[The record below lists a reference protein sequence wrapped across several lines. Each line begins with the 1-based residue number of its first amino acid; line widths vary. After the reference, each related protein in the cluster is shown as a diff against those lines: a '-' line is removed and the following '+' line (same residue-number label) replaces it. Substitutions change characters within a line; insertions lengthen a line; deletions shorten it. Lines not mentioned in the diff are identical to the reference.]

1 MDSKKEIQHVYLV
14 GAKSLGAYGGY
25 ETFVYKLTEYHQNK
39 ENIKYHVACKA
50 NGDGC
55 MDESKFE
62 GVTKINDH
70 EFEFH
75 NAHCFKI
82 DVPQIGSAQAIYYD
96 VAALK
101 ACCEHIKKN
110 HIPHPIVYIMA
121 CRIGPFAGHF
131 YREIHKLGGTVF
143 LNPDGHEWMRAKWSA
158 PIRKYWKISEQMM
171 VKYCDLA
178 ICDSVNIEVILVD
191 DGSPDKSGYIID
203 RLKEEDNR
211 IVVIHQENHGVSSA
225 RNAGMAVASGE
236 YITFVDGDDWVDANY
251 VTYFVDLLEKSSCDV
266 VMNKN
271 NYSGC
276 NDISNNNFSV
286 ISAEKAIEWIYLG
299 DLFVAVWNKMYRR
312 SVLEENY
319 IKFNEKI
326 WYGEGM
332 LFNVEFLQHV
342 NSVAIGESAV
352 YHQTFNPD
360 SAMRKFNLK
369 SNLCGIKS
377 LELQKEAWI
386 KKNIDIEK
394 AWEYHRYCFN
404 RSIIDGLVRS
414 NMILEYKETYKECV
428 SNLRKN
434 IFLPLK
440 MEKSIKKKIMWCCY
454 FISPR
459 LMAIRK
465 AIGFK
470 KAAKTVGGYK
480 K

>member
-1 MDSKKEIQHVYLV
+1 MQKLVSIIVPVYNV
-14 GAKSLGAYGGY
+14 EKYIDKCVRSLLKQDYG
-25 ETFVYKLTEYHQNK
+25 
-39 ENIKYHVACKA
+39 
-50 NGDGC
+50 
-55 MDESKFE
+55 
-62 GVTKINDH
+62 
-70 EFEFH
+70 
-75 NAHCFKI
+75 
-82 DVPQIGSAQAIYYD
+82 
-96 VAALK
+96 
-101 ACCEHIKKN
+101 
-110 HIPHPIVYIMA
+110 
-121 CRIGPFAGHF
+121 
-131 YREIHKLGGTVF
+131 
-143 LNPDGHEWMRAKWSA
+143 
-158 PIRKYWKISEQMM
+158 
-171 VKYCDLA
+171 
-178 ICDSVNIEVILVD
+178 NIEVILVD

-276 NDISNNNFSV
+276 NDISKNNFSV

-342 NSVAIGESAV
+342 NSVAVGESAV

-386 KKNIDIEK
+386 KKNIDI
-394 AWEYHRYCFN
+394 
-404 RSIIDGLVRS
+404 VRS

-470 KAAKTVGGYK
+470 KAAKIGGGYK

>member
-1 MDSKKEIQHVYLV
+1 
-14 GAKSLGAYGGY
+14 
-25 ETFVYKLTEYHQNK
+25 
-39 ENIKYHVACKA
+39 
-50 NGDGC
+50 
-55 MDESKFE
+55 
-62 GVTKINDH
+62 
-70 EFEFH
+70 
-75 NAHCFKI
+75 
-82 DVPQIGSAQAIYYD
+82 
-96 VAALK
+96 
-101 ACCEHIKKN
+101 
-110 HIPHPIVYIMA
+110 
-121 CRIGPFAGHF
+121 
-131 YREIHKLGGTVF
+131 
-143 LNPDGHEWMRAKWSA
+143 
-158 PIRKYWKISEQMM
+158 
-171 VKYCDLA
+171 
-178 ICDSVNIEVILVD
+178 
-191 DGSPDKSGYIID
+191 
-203 RLKEEDNR
+203 
-211 IVVIHQENHGVSSA
+211 
-225 RNAGMAVASGE
+225 
-236 YITFVDGDDWVDANY
+236 
-251 VTYFVDLLEKSSCDV
+251 
-266 VMNKN
+266 
-271 NYSGC
+271 
-276 NDISNNNFSV
+276 
-286 ISAEKAIEWIYLG
+286 
-299 DLFVAVWNKMYRR
+299 MYRR

-342 NSVAIGESAV
+342 NSVAVGESAV

-470 KAAKTVGGYK
+470 KAAKTVCGGGGYK

>member
-1 MDSKKEIQHVYLV
+1 M
-14 GAKSLGAYGGY
+14 
-25 ETFVYKLTEYHQNK
+25 
-39 ENIKYHVACKA
+39 
-50 NGDGC
+50 
-55 MDESKFE
+55 
-62 GVTKINDH
+62 
-70 EFEFH
+70 
-75 NAHCFKI
+75 
-82 DVPQIGSAQAIYYD
+82 
-96 VAALK
+96 
-101 ACCEHIKKN
+101 
-110 HIPHPIVYIMA
+110 
-121 CRIGPFAGHF
+121 
-131 YREIHKLGGTVF
+131 
-143 LNPDGHEWMRAKWSA
+143 
-158 PIRKYWKISEQMM
+158 
-171 VKYCDLA
+171 
-178 ICDSVNIEVILVD
+178 
-191 DGSPDKSGYIID
+191 
-203 RLKEEDNR
+203 
-211 IVVIHQENHGVSSA
+211 
-225 RNAGMAVASGE
+225 
-236 YITFVDGDDWVDANY
+236 
-251 VTYFVDLLEKSSCDV
+251 
-266 VMNKN
+266 
-271 NYSGC
+271 
-276 NDISNNNFSV
+276 

-319 IKFNEKI
+319 IKFNERI

-342 NSVAIGESAV
+342 NSVAVGESAV

-470 KAAKTVGGYK
+470 KAAKTGGGYK